1 MSEEIVR
8 LEVRDPII
16 AKVLRK
22 FVDRSNVGY
31 EKYKVTLDQDPMTL
45 LESFTH
51 LQEEL
56 MDAVNYLEKI
66 KAILKKLADE
76 DTET

>member
-31 EKYKVTLDQDPMTL
+31 EKYKITLDQDPMTL

-56 MDAVNYLEKI
+56 MDAVNYLEKT